1 VQGELVC
8 VVGRK
13 GNIVPCTLMPGV
25 KTGTFPT
32 RANTQHMHARRTRMH
47 MHACLCFHTCAREPH
62 MHARLYVTICMHMRM
77 SLHQRAFV
85 VALELV
91 CIWVRHLRVG
101 IVFNSGAGQG
111 ERCAIRVPRAAG
123 NMFSNIL
130 PCERCHTLFCLSHF
144 AHELVLLAHVL
155 HAWSL

>member
-1 VQGELVC
+1 M
-8 VVGRK
+8 VGRK

-91 CIWVRHLRVG
+91 CIWVRHLRLESFSTAAPAKG
-101 IVFNSGAGQG
+101 KD
-111 ERCAIRVPRAAG
+111 VPYEYREQPATCLVIYCHANG
-123 NMFSNIL
+123 VIL
-130 PCERCHTLFCLSHF
+130 YFAFHTLPMSSCF
-144 AHELVLLAHVL
+144 
-155 HAWSL
+155 